1 MASSDEDSQP
11 SQPSITNPGII
22 PTGSLKLDAALG
34 IGGLPGGH
42 LVEISGPQSS
52 GKTTLCQHIIAE
64 SQKLDGVCAW
74 IDADQTWD
82 PRYAL
87 RCGVDINRLVVCN
100 TFNAAAALDS
110 LSILAKSG
118 ALSVIVLD
126 SISSLVPLK
135 SSPTDQV
142 LHDHEDLQLQI
153 SKTLRIISNAIRKY
167 HTAVIFTCLT
177 LPRSQAIYHA
187 LAFHTS
193 RLALKLQASIRIRLS
208 PIRMLQISGKNIG
221 RRVRAQIIK
230 NTFHPCLQFADLDI
244 MYGNGIGKS
253 GELFDLGV
261 QLALVENVNKSYYYR
276 GSPLGTGNREAVHCL
291 DNQPGIAQELEQDLR
306 QMLFPDPHN

>member
-1 MASSDEDSQP
+1 MVSSFEDYQP

-42 LVEISGPQSS
+42 LVEISGPQST

-82 PRYAL
+82 PLYAL
-87 RCGVDINRLVVCN
+87 HCGVDINRLVVCN
-100 TFNAAAALDS
+100 IFDPAAALDS
-110 LSILAKSG
+110 LTILAKSG

-126 SISSLVPLK
+126 SISSLVPLI

-153 SKTLRIISNAIRKY
+153 SKTLRIISNAIKKY

-193 RLALKLQASIRIRLS
+193 RLALKLQAPIRIRLS
-208 PIRMLQISGKNIG
+208 PLYMLQKSGKNIG
-221 RRVRAQIIK
+221 SRVRAQIIK
-230 NTFHPCLQFADLDI
+230 NSFHPCQQFADLDI

-253 GELFDLGV
+253 GELLDLGV
-261 QLALVENVNKSYYYR
+261 QLALVENGNNGYFYR
-276 GSPLGTGNREAVHCL
+276 GSPLGTGHREAVLCL
-291 DNQPGIAQELEQDLR
+291 DHQPDVACELEQDLR
-306 QMLFPDPHN
+306 RMLFPDPLG

>member
-1 MASSDEDSQP
+1 MTSSYEDSRS

-34 IGGLPGGH
+34 IGGLPGGQ

-64 SQKLDGVCAW
+64 SQKLDGVCAL

-100 TFNAAAALDS
+100 TFNTTAAFDS

-135 SSPTDQV
+135 SSPSDQV
-142 LHDHEDLQLQI
+142 LLDHEDLQLQI
-153 SKTLRIISNAIRKY
+153 SKTLREISTAIRKY

-177 LPRSQAIYHA
+177 LPRSQAVYHA

-208 PIRMLQISGKNIG
+208 PLHMLQKSGKNIG

-230 NTFHPCLQFADLDI
+230 NSFHPCQQFADLDI

-253 GELFDLGV
+253 GEIFDLGV
-261 QLALVENVNKSYYYR
+261 QLSLVDNGNIGYFYK
-276 GSPLGTGNREAVHCL
+276 GSPLGSGKREAVLCL
-291 DNQPGIAQELEQDLR
+291 DHQPGVARELEQDLR
-306 QMLFPDPHN
+306 RMLFPGPHD

>member
-1 MASSDEDSQP
+1 MVSSFEDYQP

-34 IGGLPGGH
+34 IGGLPGGQ
-42 LVEISGPQSS
+42 LVEISGSLSS

-100 TFNAAAALDS
+100 IFNPAAALDS
-110 LSILAKSG
+110 LTILAKSG

-126 SISSLVPLK
+126 SISSLVPIK
-135 SSPTDQV
+135 SSLTEQV
-142 LHDHEDLQLQI
+142 LYEHEDLHLQI
-153 SKTLRIISNAIRKY
+153 SKTLRIISNAIRKSQ
-167 HTAVIFTCLT
+167 TAVIFTCLT

-187 LAFHTS
+187 LASHTS

-208 PIRMLQISGKNIG
+208 PLRMLQKSGENIG
-221 RRVRAQIIK
+221 SRVRAQIIK

-261 QLALVENVNKSYYYR
+261 QLALVENGDNGYYYR
-276 GSPLGTGNREAVHCL
+276 EAPLGTGNREAVLCL
-291 DNQPGIAQELEQDLR
+291 DRQPDLARELEQDVR
-306 QMLFPDPHN
+306 RKLFPHPQK

>member
-1 MASSDEDSQP
+1 MTSSYEVSP
-11 SQPSITNPGII
+11 SSQPSITNPGII

-34 IGGLPGGH
+34 IGGLPGGQ

-64 SQKLDGVCAW
+64 SQELDGVCAL

-126 SISSLVPLK
+126 SISSLVPLR
-135 SSPTDQV
+135 SSPVDQV
-142 LHDHEDLQLQI
+142 LHDPEDLQSQI
-153 SKTLRIISNAIRKY
+153 SKTLRKISSAIRKY
-167 HTAVIFTCLT
+167 NTTVIFTCLT

-193 RLALKLQASIRIRLS
+193 RLALKLQASIRIQLS
-208 PIRMLQISGKNIG
+208 PLRMLQKSGKIIG

-230 NTFHPCLQFADLDI
+230 NSFNPCQQFADLDI

-253 GELFDLGV
+253 GEIFDLGV
-261 QLALVENVNKSYYYR
+261 HHSLVENGINGYFYR
-276 GSPLGTGNREAVHCL
+276 GSPLGTGNMEAVL
-291 DNQPGIAQELEQDLR
+291 SLENQPDVARELEQDLR
-306 QMLFPDPHN
+306 RMLFRAPPD

>member
-34 IGGLPGGH
+34 LGGLPGGH

-64 SQKLDGVCAW
+64 SQKLNGVCAW

-177 LPRSQAIYHA
+177 LPSQPGH
-187 LAFHTS
+187 LPRT
-193 RLALKLQASIRIRLS
+193 RLS
-208 PIRMLQISGKNIG
+208 HLSIGAQITGFHPHSVVANTHAADIRKNIG

-261 QLALVENVNKSYYYR
+261 QLALVENVNNSYYYR

-291 DNQPGIAQELEQDLR
+291 DNQPGIARELEQDLR